1 MIIII
6 IIVEEKRVDFAVRYM
21 KTYREEG

>member
-6 IIVEEKRVDFAVRYM
+6 IVVEEKRVDFAVRYM